1 MLRCIQVC
9 TIFASRKVELCL
21 PYEELPRLSNTYIYI
36 KSPHFIEMKALRN
49 SSYLA
54 LAALMA
60 LGISSCKEKDDPDRP
75 SPDRKIASEGTY
87 PKFTRLRGVE
97 PKTLPAERYLGQCFN
112 LVGHT
117 ANDAGGFTRRSV
129 LDEKRIASNDPWSP
143 FGRAITPTL
152 RVPRHTE
159 LNVLPEERSFKRT
172 YQSSADKPFSD
183 SMVVA
188 VGTGYEKVTCSYG
201 NRRYSVGS
209 LQRYVYRYTTGYKYL
224 YERYEVADPMDYEFY
239 LSKRFVRDL
248 KVLSAA
254 ELVEK
259 YGTHVVT
266 SYSTGASQDLAVAAN
281 SSLFTESEV
290 MAIHGALWVGGGILS
305 PELQKKVSNNY
316 SQLGVTYL
324 QSGSKY
330 EPNLSSLID
339 PGYTVGQ
346 YDQRLFQEQINANAH
361 TTFLE
366 LEEGNPSI
374 PSLISDIPLKV
385 KYFSGILDLV
395 RPSELG
401 STMYVLSNPET
412 YELIPYQSTY
422 LNVMLPR
429 YESQQVFVYIGTG
442 AYQLFEEEGR
452 SMTRW
457 YARMQETGLWT
468 FQSLKSSKYLCRD
481 FVLRTEQED
490 TGNLRFWGLNPI
502 VSTGAKSWVSLA
514 NLLIRK
520 S

>member
-1 MLRCIQVC
+1 
-9 TIFASRKVELCL
+9 
-21 PYEELPRLSNTYIYI
+21 
-36 KSPHFIEMKALRN
+36 MKALRN

-54 LAALMA
+54 LVALMA
-60 LGISSCKEKDDPDRP
+60 LGISSCKEKDDPDHP

-87 PKFTRLRGVE
+87 PKFTHLRAVE
-97 PKTLPAERYLGQCFN
+97 PKTLPAERYLGQCFD

-159 LNVLPEERSFKRT
+159 LSVQPDDRSFKRT

-209 LQRYVYRYTTGYKYL
+209 LQRYVYRYTTGSKYL
-224 YERYEVADPMDYEFY
+224 YERYDVADPMDYEFY

-254 ELVEK
+254 ALVEK

-290 MAIHGALWVGGGILS
+290 MAIHGALWVGGMPLF

-330 EPNLSSLID
+330 EPNRISAID
-339 PGYTVGQ
+339 PDHTVGQ

-385 KYFSGILDLV
+385 KYFSGILDLI
-395 RPSELG
+395 RPQRVA
-401 STMYVLSNPET
+401 STMYVLSDPESYVMT
-412 YELIPYQSTY
+412 PYKTKF
-422 LNVMLPR
+422 LTVMLPR

-468 FQSLKSSKYLCRD
+468 LQSITSRRFLCRD
-481 FVLRTEQED
+481 FVLRTDKED
-490 TGNLRFWGLNPI
+490 TRNLRFWGLNPT
-502 VSTGAKSWVSLA
+502 VATGVKSRYSLA

>member
-1 MLRCIQVC
+1 M
-9 TIFASRKVELCL
+9 
-21 PYEELPRLSNTYIYI
+21 
-36 KSPHFIEMKALRN
+36 
-49 SSYLA
+49 A
-54 LAALMA
+54 LAALMT

-87 PKFTRLRGVE
+87 PKFTHLRAVE
-97 PKTLPAERYLGQCFN
+97 PKTLPAERYLGQCFD

-143 FGRAITPTL
+143 FGRAIPPTL

-159 LNVLPEERSFKRT
+159 LSVQPDDRSFKRT

-290 MAIHGALWVGGGILS
+290 MAIHSALWVGGGILS

-395 RPSELG
+395 RPSKLR

-412 YELIPYQSTY
+412 YETIPYQSTC

-429 YESQQVFVYIGTG
+429 YESTQAYIYIGPDSHRTLDEPD
-442 AYQLFEEEGR
+442 Q
-452 SMTRW
+452 TPIRW
-457 YARMQETGLWT
+457 RATLQASGLWT

-481 FVLRTEQED
+481 FVLRTDKED
-490 TGNLRFWGLNPI
+490 TGSLRFWGLNPT
-502 VSTGAKSWVSLA
+502 VATGVKSRYSLA

>member
-1 MLRCIQVC
+1 M
-9 TIFASRKVELCL
+9 
-21 PYEELPRLSNTYIYI
+21 SNNIYI

-54 LAALMA
+54 LVALMT

-97 PKTLPAERYLGQCFN
+97 PKTLPAERYLGQCFD

-117 ANDAGGFTRRSV
+117 ANDAGGFTRWSV

-159 LNVLPEERSFKRT
+159 LNVQPEDRSFKRT
-172 YQSSADKPFSD
+172 YQASVDKPFSD

-188 VGTGYEKVTCSYG
+188 VGKGYEKETCSYG
-201 NRRYSVGS
+201 NRRYSIGS

-254 ELVEK
+254 ALVEK

-290 MAIHGALWVGGGILS
+290 MAIHGALWVGGMPLF
-305 PELQKKVSNNY
+305 PEL
-316 SQLGVTYL
+316 
-324 QSGSKY
+324 
-330 EPNLSSLID
+330 
-339 PGYTVGQ
+339 
-346 YDQRLFQEQINANAH
+346 
-361 TTFLE
+361 
-366 LEEGNPSI
+366 
-374 PSLISDIPLKV
+374 
-385 KYFSGILDLV
+385 
-395 RPSELG
+395 
-401 STMYVLSNPET
+401 
-412 YELIPYQSTY
+412 
-422 LNVMLPR
+422 
-429 YESQQVFVYIGTG
+429 
-442 AYQLFEEEGR
+442 
-452 SMTRW
+452 
-457 YARMQETGLWT
+457 
-468 FQSLKSSKYLCRD
+468 
-481 FVLRTEQED
+481 
-490 TGNLRFWGLNPI
+490 
-502 VSTGAKSWVSLA
+502 
-514 NLLIRK
+514 
-520 S
+520 

>member
-1 MLRCIQVC
+1 
-9 TIFASRKVELCL
+9 
-21 PYEELPRLSNTYIYI
+21 
-36 KSPHFIEMKALRN
+36 MKALRN

-54 LAALMA
+54 LVALMA

-97 PKTLPAERYLGQCFN
+97 PKTLPAERYLGQCFD

-159 LNVLPEERSFKRT
+159 LSVQPDDRSFKRT
-172 YQSSADKPFSD
+172 YQSSVDKPFSD

-188 VGTGYEKVTCSYG
+188 VGPGYEKVTCSYG
-201 NRRYSVGS
+201 NRRYSIGS

-254 ELVEK
+254 ALVEK

-290 MAIHGALWVGGGILS
+290 MAIHGALWVGGMPLF

-330 EPNLSSLID
+330 EPNRISAID
-339 PGYTVGQ
+339 PDHTAGQ
-346 YDQRLFQEQINANAH
+346 YDQRLFQEQINANAQ

-385 KYFSGILDLV
+385 KYFSGILDLI
-395 RPSELG
+395 RPQRVA
-401 STMYVLSNPET
+401 STMYVLSDPESYVMT
-412 YELIPYQSTY
+412 PYKTKF
-422 LNVMLPR
+422 LTVMLPR

-481 FVLRTEQED
+481 FVLRTDKED
-490 TGNLRFWGLNPI
+490 TGNLRFWGLNPT
-502 VSTGAKSWVSLA
+502 VATGVKSRYSLA

>member
-1 MLRCIQVC
+1 
-9 TIFASRKVELCL
+9 
-21 PYEELPRLSNTYIYI
+21 
-36 KSPHFIEMKALRN
+36 MKALRN

-54 LAALMA
+54 LVALMA
-60 LGISSCKEKDDPDRP
+60 LGISSCKEKDDPDHP

-87 PKFTRLRGVE
+87 PTFMRLHGVE
-97 PKTLPAERYLGQCFN
+97 PKTLPAERYLGQCFD

-159 LNVLPEERSFKRT
+159 LSVQPDDRSFKRT

-209 LQRYVYRYTTGYKYL
+209 LQRYVYRYTTGSKYL
-224 YERYEVADPMDYEFY
+224 YERYDVADPMDYEFY

-254 ELVEK
+254 ALVEK

-290 MAIHGALWVGGGILS
+290 MAIHGALWVGGMPLF

-330 EPNLSSLID
+330 EPNRISAID
-339 PGYTVGQ
+339 PDHTVGQ

-385 KYFSGILDLV
+385 KYFSGILDLI
-395 RPSELG
+395 RPQRVA
-401 STMYVLSNPET
+401 STMYVLSDPESYVMT
-412 YELIPYQSTY
+412 PYKTKF
-422 LNVMLPR
+422 LTVMLPR

-468 FQSLKSSKYLCRD
+468 LQSITSRRFLCRD
-481 FVLRTEQED
+481 FVLRTDKED
-490 TGNLRFWGLNPI
+490 TRNLRFWGLNPT
-502 VSTGAKSWVSLA
+502 VATGVKSRYSLA

>member
-1 MLRCIQVC
+1 
-9 TIFASRKVELCL
+9 
-21 PYEELPRLSNTYIYI
+21 
-36 KSPHFIEMKALRN
+36 MKALRN

-54 LAALMA
+54 LVALMA

-97 PKTLPAERYLGQCFN
+97 PKTLPAERYLGQCFD

-159 LNVLPEERSFKRT
+159 LSVQPDDRSFKRT
-172 YQSSADKPFSD
+172 YQSSVDKPFSD

-188 VGTGYEKVTCSYG
+188 VGPGYEKVTCSYG
-201 NRRYSVGS
+201 NRRYSIGS

-290 MAIHGALWVGGGILS
+290 MAIYGALWVGGMPLF

-330 EPNLSSLID
+330 EPNRISAID
-339 PGYTVGQ
+339 PDHTAGQ

-395 RPSELG
+395 RPSKLR

-412 YELIPYQSTY
+412 YETIPYQSTC

-429 YESQQVFVYIGTG
+429 YESQQAYIYIGPDSHRTLDEPD
-442 AYQLFEEEGR
+442 Q
-452 SMTRW
+452 TPIRW
-457 YARMQETGLWT
+457 RATLQASGLWT

-481 FVLRTEQED
+481 FVLRTDKED
-490 TGNLRFWGLNPI
+490 TGNLRFWGLNPT
-502 VSTGAKSWVSLA
+502 VATGVKSRYSLA

>member
-1 MLRCIQVC
+1 
-9 TIFASRKVELCL
+9 
-21 PYEELPRLSNTYIYI
+21 
-36 KSPHFIEMKALRN
+36 MKALRN

-54 LAALMA
+54 LVALMA

-87 PKFTRLRGVE
+87 PKFTHLRAVE
-97 PKTLPAERYLGQCFN
+97 PKTLPAERYLGQCFD

-201 NRRYSVGS
+201 NRRYSIGS

-290 MAIHGALWVGGGILS
+290 MSIHAALWVGGGILS
-305 PELQKKVSNNY
+305 PELQKKVRNNN

-395 RPSELG
+395 RPSELR

-412 YELIPYQSTY
+412 YETIPYQSTC

-429 YESQQVFVYIGTG
+429 YESTQAYIYIGPDSHRTLDEPD
-442 AYQLFEEEGR
+442 Q
-452 SMTRW
+452 TPIRW
-457 YARMQETGLWT
+457 RATLQASGLWT

-481 FVLRTEQED
+481 FALRTDKED
-490 TGNLRFWGLNPI
+490 TGNLRFWGLNPT
-502 VSTGAKSWVSLA
+502 VATGVKSRYSLA

>member
-1 MLRCIQVC
+1 
-9 TIFASRKVELCL
+9 
-21 PYEELPRLSNTYIYI
+21 
-36 KSPHFIEMKALRN
+36 
-49 SSYLA
+49 
-54 LAALMA
+54 MA

-75 SPDRKIASEGTY
+75 SPGQKITSERTY
-87 PKFTRLRGVE
+87 PIFTYIRGVGSE
-97 PKTLPAERYLGQCFN
+97 TMPAERYLGRCFN
-112 LVGHT
+112 LVEHT
-117 ANDAGGFTRRSV
+117 ANEVEGLTRWSV

-143 FGRAITPTL
+143 FGRAIAPTL

-159 LNVLPEERSFKRT
+159 LSVQPEDRSFKRT
-172 YQSSADKPFSD
+172 YQSSEAEPFSD
-183 SMVVA
+183 SILVA

-239 LSKRFVRDL
+239 LHKRFVRDL

-290 MAIHGALWVGGGILS
+290 MSIHGALWVGGMPLS
-305 PELQKKVSNNY
+305 PELQKKVRNNF
-316 SQLGVTYL
+316 SQLGATYL

-330 EPNLSSLID
+330 EPNLISAID
-339 PGYTVGQ
+339 PDHTVGQ
-346 YDQRLFQEQINANAH
+346 YDQRLFQEQISDNSRAA
-361 TTFLE
+361 FLE

-385 KYFSGILDLV
+385 KYFSGILDLI
-395 RPSELG
+395 RPQRVA
-401 STMYVLSNPET
+401 STMYVLSDPES
-412 YELIPYQSTY
+412 YVMIPYKTKF
-422 LNVMLPR
+422 LTVMLPR

-468 FQSLKSSKYLCRD
+468 LQSLKSSKYLCRD
-481 FVLRTEQED
+481 FVLRTDKED
-490 TGNLRFWGLNPI
+490 TGNLRFWGLNP
-502 VSTGAKSWVSLA
+502 VVATGAKSRYSLA
-514 NLLIRK
+514 NLFIRK

>member
-1 MLRCIQVC
+1 
-9 TIFASRKVELCL
+9 
-21 PYEELPRLSNTYIYI
+21 
-36 KSPHFIEMKALRN
+36 MKALRN

-54 LAALMA
+54 LVALMA

-87 PKFTRLRGVE
+87 PKFTHLRAVE
-97 PKTLPAERYLGQCFN
+97 PKTLPAERYLGQCFD

-159 LNVLPEERSFKRT
+159 LSVQPEDRSFKRT

-188 VGTGYEKVTCSYG
+188 VGPGYEKVTCSYG

-395 RPSELG
+395 RPSKLR

-412 YELIPYQSTY
+412 YETIPYQSTC

-429 YESQQVFVYIGTG
+429 YESQQAYIYIGPDSHRTLDEPD
-442 AYQLFEEEGR
+442 Q
-452 SMTRW
+452 TPIRW
-457 YARMQETGLWT
+457 RATLQASGLWT

-481 FVLRTEQED
+481 FVLRTDKED
-490 TGNLRFWGLNPI
+490 TGNLRFWGLNPT
-502 VSTGAKSWVSLA
+502 VATGVKSRYSLA

>member
-1 MLRCIQVC
+1 M
-9 TIFASRKVELCL
+9 
-21 PYEELPRLSNTYIYI
+21 
-36 KSPHFIEMKALRN
+36 ALV
-49 SSYLA
+49 
-54 LAALMA
+54 ALMA

-87 PKFTRLRGVE
+87 PTFMRLHGVE
-97 PKTLPAERYLGQCFN
+97 PKTLPAERYLGQCFD

-143 FGRAITPTL
+143 FGRAITPEL

-159 LNVLPEERSFKRT
+159 LSVQPDDRSFKRIE
-172 YQSSADKPFSD
+172 DKPFSD
-183 SMVVA
+183 SVLVA

-209 LQRYVYRYTTGYKYL
+209 LQRYVYRYITGYKYL

-290 MAIHGALWVGGGILS
+290 MSIHGALWVGGGILS
-305 PELQKKVSNNY
+305 PALQKKVSNNY

-330 EPNLSSLID
+330 EPNLSSPID
-339 PGYTVGQ
+339 PVHTVGQ

-385 KYFSGILDLV
+385 KYFSGILDLI
-395 RPSELG
+395 RPQRVA
-401 STMYVLSNPET
+401 STMYVLSDPESYVMT
-412 YELIPYQSTY
+412 PYKTKF
-422 LNVMLPR
+422 LTVMLPR

-490 TGNLRFWGLNPI
+490 TGNLRFWGLNPT
-502 VSTGAKSWVSLA
+502 VATGVKSRYSLA

>member
-1 MLRCIQVC
+1 M
-9 TIFASRKVELCL
+9 
-21 PYEELPRLSNTYIYI
+21 RL
-36 KSPHFIEMKALRN
+36 H
-49 SSYLA
+49 
-54 LAALMA
+54 
-60 LGISSCKEKDDPDRP
+60 
-75 SPDRKIASEGTY
+75 
-87 PKFTRLRGVE
+87 GVE
-97 PKTLPAERYLGQCFN
+97 PKTLPAERYLGKCFN
-112 LVGHT
+112 LVEHT
-117 ANDAGGFTRRSV
+117 ANDAGGFTRWSV

-143 FGRAITPTL
+143 FGRAVTPTL

-159 LNVLPEERSFKRT
+159 LSVQPEDRSFKRT
-172 YQSSADKPFSD
+172 YQASKAEPFSD

-188 VGTGYEKVTCSYG
+188 VGPGYEKVTCSYG
-201 NRRYSVGS
+201 NRRYSIGS

-290 MAIHGALWVGGGILS
+290 MAIHGALWVGGMPLF

-330 EPNLSSLID
+330 EPNLISAID
-339 PGYTVGQ
+339 PDHTVGQ

-395 RPSELG
+395 RPSKQR

-412 YELIPYQSTY
+412 YETIPYQSTC

-429 YESQQVFVYIGTG
+429 YESTQAYIYIGPDSHRTLDEPD
-442 AYQLFEEEGR
+442 Q
-452 SMTRW
+452 TPIRW
-457 YARMQETGLWT
+457 RATLQASGLWT

-481 FVLRTEQED
+481 FVLRTDKED
-490 TGNLRFWGLNPI
+490 TGNLRFWGLNPT
-502 VSTGAKSWVSLA
+502 VATGVKSRYSLA

>member
-1 MLRCIQVC
+1 
-9 TIFASRKVELCL
+9 
-21 PYEELPRLSNTYIYI
+21 
-36 KSPHFIEMKALRN
+36 MKALRN

-54 LAALMA
+54 LAALMT

-87 PKFTRLRGVE
+87 PKFTHLRAVE
-97 PKTLPAERYLGQCFN
+97 PKTLPAERYLGQCFD

-159 LNVLPEERSFKRT
+159 LSVQPEDRSFKRT
-172 YQSSADKPFSD
+172 YQSSVDKPFSD

-188 VGTGYEKVTCSYG
+188 VGPGYEKVTCSYG

-395 RPSELG
+395 RPSKLR

-412 YELIPYQSTY
+412 YETIPYQSTC

-429 YESQQVFVYIGTG
+429 YESTQAYIYIGPDSHRTLDEPD
-442 AYQLFEEEGR
+442 Q
-452 SMTRW
+452 TPIRW
-457 YARMQETGLWT
+457 RATLQASGLWT

-481 FVLRTEQED
+481 FVLRTDKED
-490 TGNLRFWGLNPI
+490 MGNLRFWGLNPT
-502 VSTGAKSWVSLA
+502 VATGVKSRYSLA

>member
-1 MLRCIQVC
+1 
-9 TIFASRKVELCL
+9 
-21 PYEELPRLSNTYIYI
+21 
-36 KSPHFIEMKALRN
+36 MKALRN

-54 LAALMA
+54 LVALMA

-87 PKFTRLRGVE
+87 PTFMRLHGVE
-97 PKTLPAERYLGQCFN
+97 PKTLPAERYLGKCFD

-117 ANDAGGFTRRSV
+117 ANDAGGFTRWSV

-159 LNVLPEERSFKRT
+159 LSVQPEDRSFKRT
-172 YQSSADKPFSD
+172 YQSSVDKPFSD

-224 YERYEVADPMDYEFY
+224 YERYDVADPMDYEFY
-239 LSKRFVRDL
+239 LHKRFVRDL

-290 MAIHGALWVGGGILS
+290 MAIHGALWVGGMPLF

-330 EPNLSSLID
+330 EPNLSSVID
-339 PGYTVGQ
+339 LDHTVGR

-385 KYFSGILDLV
+385 KYFSGILDLI
-395 RPSELG
+395 RPPRVA
-401 STMYVLSNPET
+401 STMYVLSDPESYVMT
-412 YELIPYQSTY
+412 PYKTKF
-422 LNVMLPR
+422 LTVMLPR

-468 FQSLKSSKYLCRD
+468 LQSIISRRFLCRD
-481 FVLRTEQED
+481 FVLRTAEED
-490 TGNLRFWGLNPI
+490 SQNLRFWGLNPAI
-502 VSTGAKSWVSLA
+502 PTVNGNRYSLA
-514 NLLIRK
+514 NLFIQH
-520 S
+520 

>member
-1 MLRCIQVC
+1 M
-9 TIFASRKVELCL
+9 
-21 PYEELPRLSNTYIYI
+21 
-36 KSPHFIEMKALRN
+36 
-49 SSYLA
+49 
-54 LAALMA
+54 
-60 LGISSCKEKDDPDRP
+60 
-75 SPDRKIASEGTY
+75 
-87 PKFTRLRGVE
+87 
-97 PKTLPAERYLGQCFN
+97 
-112 LVGHT
+112 
-117 ANDAGGFTRRSV
+117 
-129 LDEKRIASNDPWSP
+129 DEKRIASNDPWSP

-159 LNVLPEERSFKRT
+159 LSVQPEDRSFKRT
-172 YQSSADKPFSD
+172 YQSSVDKPFSD

-209 LQRYVYRYTTGYKYL
+209 MQRYVYRYTTGYKYL

-290 MAIHGALWVGGGILS
+290 MAIHGALWVGGMPLF
-305 PELQKKVSNNY
+305 PELQKKVRNNN

-330 EPNLSSLID
+330 EPNFSSPID
-339 PGYTVGQ
+339 PGHTVGLF
-346 YDQRLFQEQINANAH
+346 DQRLFQEQINANAH

-412 YELIPYQSTY
+412 YELIPY
-422 LNVMLPR
+422 
-429 YESQQVFVYIGTG
+429 IGAG
-442 AYQLFEEEGR
+442 SYKIFEEEGR

-481 FVLRTEQED
+481 FVLRTDKED

>member
-1 MLRCIQVC
+1 
-9 TIFASRKVELCL
+9 
-21 PYEELPRLSNTYIYI
+21 
-36 KSPHFIEMKALRN
+36 MKALRN

-54 LAALMA
+54 LVALMA

-87 PKFTRLRGVE
+87 PTFMRLHGVE
-97 PKTLPAERYLGQCFN
+97 PKTLPAERYLGKCFD

-117 ANDAGGFTRRSV
+117 ANDAGGFTRWSV

-159 LNVLPEERSFKRT
+159 LSVQPEDRSFKRT
-172 YQSSADKPFSD
+172 YQSSVDKPFSD

-224 YERYEVADPMDYEFY
+224 YERYDVADPMDYEFY
-239 LSKRFVRDL
+239 LHKRFVRDL

-290 MAIHGALWVGGGILS
+290 MAIHGALWVGGMPLF

-330 EPNLSSLID
+330 EPNLSSVID
-339 PGYTVGQ
+339 LDHTVGR

-385 KYFSGILDLV
+385 KYFSGILDLI
-395 RPSELG
+395 RPQRVA
-401 STMYVLSNPET
+401 STMYVLSDPESYVMT
-412 YELIPYQSTY
+412 PYKTKF
-422 LNVMLPR
+422 LTVMLPR

-468 FQSLKSSKYLCRD
+468 LQSIISRRFLCRD
-481 FVLRTEQED
+481 FVLRTAEED
-490 TGNLRFWGLNPI
+490 SQNLRFWGLNPAI
-502 VSTGAKSWVSLA
+502 PTVNGNRYSLA
-514 NLLIRK
+514 NLFIQH
-520 S
+520 

>member
-1 MLRCIQVC
+1 
-9 TIFASRKVELCL
+9 
-21 PYEELPRLSNTYIYI
+21 
-36 KSPHFIEMKALRN
+36 MKALRN

-87 PKFTRLRGVE
+87 PKFTHLRAVE
-97 PKTLPAERYLGQCFN
+97 PKTLPAERYLGQCFD

-188 VGTGYEKVTCSYG
+188 VGPGYEKVTCSYG

-290 MAIHGALWVGGGILS
+290 MAIQGVLWVGGGILS

-385 KYFSGILDLV
+385 KYFSGILDLI
-395 RPSELG
+395 RPQRVA
-401 STMYVLSNPET
+401 STMYVLSDPESYVMT
-412 YELIPYQSTY
+412 PYKTKF
-422 LNVMLPR
+422 LTVMLPR

>member
-1 MLRCIQVC
+1 
-9 TIFASRKVELCL
+9 
-21 PYEELPRLSNTYIYI
+21 
-36 KSPHFIEMKALRN
+36 MKALRN

-97 PKTLPAERYLGQCFN
+97 PKTLPAERYLGQCFD

-117 ANDAGGFTRRSV
+117 ANDAGGFTRWSV

-159 LNVLPEERSFKRT
+159 LSVQPEDRSFKRT

-188 VGTGYEKVTCSYG
+188 VGPGYEKVTCSYG

-339 PGYTVGQ
+339 PGYTVGR

-395 RPSELG
+395 RPSKLR

-412 YELIPYQSTY
+412 YETIPYQSTC

-429 YESQQVFVYIGTG
+429 YESQQAYIYIGPDSHRTLDEPD
-442 AYQLFEEEGR
+442 Q
-452 SMTRW
+452 TPIRW
-457 YARMQETGLWT
+457 RATLQASGLWT

-481 FVLRTEQED
+481 FVLRTDKED
-490 TGNLRFWGLNPI
+490 TGNLRFWGLNPT
-502 VSTGAKSWVSLA
+502 VATGVKSRYSLA

>member
-1 MLRCIQVC
+1 
-9 TIFASRKVELCL
+9 
-21 PYEELPRLSNTYIYI
+21 
-36 KSPHFIEMKALRN
+36 
-49 SSYLA
+49 
-54 LAALMA
+54 MA
-60 LGISSCKEKDDPDRP
+60 LSISSCKEKDDPDHP

-87 PKFTRLRGVE
+87 PKFTYLRAVE
-97 PKTLPAERYLGQCFN
+97 PKTLPAERYLGQCFD

-188 VGTGYEKVTCSYG
+188 VGPGYEKVTCSYG

-366 LEEGNPSI
+366 LEEGNPLI

-395 RPSELG
+395 RPSKQR

-412 YELIPYQSTY
+412 YETIPYQSTC

-429 YESQQVFVYIGTG
+429 YESTQAYIYIGPDSHRTLDEPD
-442 AYQLFEEEGR
+442 Q
-452 SMTRW
+452 TPIRW
-457 YARMQETGLWT
+457 RATLQASGLWT

-481 FVLRTEQED
+481 FVLRTDKED
-490 TGNLRFWGLNPI
+490 TGNLRFWGLNPT
-502 VSTGAKSWVSLA
+502 VATGVKSRYSLA

>member
-1 MLRCIQVC
+1 
-9 TIFASRKVELCL
+9 
-21 PYEELPRLSNTYIYI
+21 
-36 KSPHFIEMKALRN
+36 MKALRN

-54 LAALMA
+54 LVALMA

-87 PKFTRLRGVE
+87 PTFTRLRGVE

-201 NRRYSVGS
+201 NRRYSIGS

-290 MAIHGALWVGGGILS
+290 IAIHGALWVGGGILS

-339 PGYTVGQ
+339 PGYTVGR

-385 KYFSGILDLV
+385 KYFSGILDLI
-395 RPSELG
+395 RPQRVA
-401 STMYVLSNPET
+401 STMYVLSDPESYVMT
-412 YELIPYQSTY
+412 PYKTKF
-422 LNVMLPR
+422 LTVMLPR

-468 FQSLKSSKYLCRD
+468 LQSLKSSKYLCRD
-481 FVLRTEQED
+481 FVLRTDKED
-490 TGNLRFWGLNPI
+490 TGNLRFWGLNPT
-502 VSTGAKSWVSLA
+502 VATGVKSRYSLA
-514 NLLIRK
+514 NLFIRK

>member
-1 MLRCIQVC
+1 
-9 TIFASRKVELCL
+9 
-21 PYEELPRLSNTYIYI
+21 
-36 KSPHFIEMKALRN
+36 MKALRN

-97 PKTLPAERYLGQCFN
+97 PKTLPAERYLGQCFD

-117 ANDAGGFTRRSV
+117 ANDAGGFTRWSV

-159 LNVLPEERSFKRT
+159 LSVQPEDRSFKRT

-188 VGTGYEKVTCSYG
+188 VGPGYEKVTCSYG

-395 RPSELG
+395 RPSKLR

-412 YELIPYQSTY
+412 YETIPYQSTC

-429 YESQQVFVYIGTG
+429 YESQQAYIYIGPDSHRTLDEPD
-442 AYQLFEEEGR
+442 Q
-452 SMTRW
+452 TPIRW
-457 YARMQETGLWT
+457 RATLQASGLWT

-481 FVLRTEQED
+481 FVLRTDKED
-490 TGNLRFWGLNPI
+490 TGNLRFWGLNPT
-502 VSTGAKSWVSLA
+502 VATGVKSRYSLA

>member
-1 MLRCIQVC
+1 
-9 TIFASRKVELCL
+9 
-21 PYEELPRLSNTYIYI
+21 
-36 KSPHFIEMKALRN
+36 MKALRN

-54 LAALMA
+54 LVALMA

-87 PKFTRLRGVE
+87 PKFTHLRAVE
-97 PKTLPAERYLGQCFN
+97 PKTLPAERYLGQCFD

-159 LNVLPEERSFKRT
+159 LSVQPEDRSFKRT

-188 VGTGYEKVTCSYG
+188 VGPGYEKVTCSYG
-201 NRRYSVGS
+201 NRRYSIGS

-395 RPSELG
+395 RPSKLR

-412 YELIPYQSTY
+412 YETIPYQSTC

-429 YESQQVFVYIGTG
+429 YESQQAYIYIGPDSHRTLDEPD
-442 AYQLFEEEGR
+442 Q
-452 SMTRW
+452 TPIRW
-457 YARMQETGLWT
+457 RATLQASGLWT

-481 FVLRTEQED
+481 FVLRTDKED
-490 TGNLRFWGLNPI
+490 TGNLRFWGLNPT
-502 VSTGAKSWVSLA
+502 VATGVKSRYSLT

>member
-1 MLRCIQVC
+1 
-9 TIFASRKVELCL
+9 
-21 PYEELPRLSNTYIYI
+21 
-36 KSPHFIEMKALRN
+36 MKALRN

-54 LAALMA
+54 LVALMA

-87 PKFTRLRGVE
+87 PTFMRLHGVE

-112 LVGHT
+112 LVEHT
-117 ANDAGGFTRRSV
+117 ANDAGGFTRWSV

-159 LNVLPEERSFKRT
+159 LSVQPEDRSFKRT

-188 VGTGYEKVTCSYG
+188 VGKGYEKETCSYG
-201 NRRYSVGS
+201 NRRYSIGS

-254 ELVEK
+254 ALVEK

-290 MAIHGALWVGGGILS
+290 MAIHGALWVGEMPLF

-330 EPNLSSLID
+330 EPNLSSVID
-339 PGYTVGQ
+339 LDHTVGR

-385 KYFSGILDLV
+385 KYFSGILDLI
-395 RPSELG
+395 RPQRVA
-401 STMYVLSNPET
+401 STMYVLSDPESYVMT
-412 YELIPYQSTY
+412 PYKTKF
-422 LNVMLPR
+422 LTVMLPR

-468 FQSLKSSKYLCRD
+468 LQSITSRRFLCRD
-481 FVLRTEQED
+481 FVLRTAEED
-490 TGNLRFWGLNPI
+490 SQNLRFWGLNPAI
-502 VSTGAKSWVSLA
+502 PTVNGNRYSLA
-514 NLLIRK
+514 NLFIQH
-520 S
+520 

>member
-1 MLRCIQVC
+1 
-9 TIFASRKVELCL
+9 
-21 PYEELPRLSNTYIYI
+21 
-36 KSPHFIEMKALRN
+36 
-49 SSYLA
+49 
-54 LAALMA
+54 
-60 LGISSCKEKDDPDRP
+60 
-75 SPDRKIASEGTY
+75 
-87 PKFTRLRGVE
+87 
-97 PKTLPAERYLGQCFN
+97 
-112 LVGHT
+112 
-117 ANDAGGFTRRSV
+117 
-129 LDEKRIASNDPWSP
+129 
-143 FGRAITPTL
+143 
-152 RVPRHTE
+152 
-159 LNVLPEERSFKRT
+159 
-172 YQSSADKPFSD
+172 
-183 SMVVA
+183 MVVA

-224 YERYEVADPMDYEFY
+224 YERYDVADPMDYEFY
-239 LSKRFVRDL
+239 LHKRFVRDL

-290 MAIHGALWVGGGILS
+290 MAIHGALWVGGMPLF

-330 EPNLSSLID
+330 EPNRISAID
-339 PGYTVGQ
+339 PDHTVGR

-385 KYFSGILDLV
+385 KYFSGILDLI
-395 RPSELG
+395 RPQRVA
-401 STMYVLSNPET
+401 STMYVLSDPESYVMT
-412 YELIPYQSTY
+412 PYKTKF
-422 LNVMLPR
+422 LTVMLPR
-429 YESQQVFVYIGTG
+429 YESQQVFVYIGAG
-442 AYQLFEEEGR
+442 PYKIFEEEGR

-481 FVLRTEQED
+481 FVLRTDKED
-490 TGNLRFWGLNPI
+490 TRNLRFWGLNPT
-502 VSTGAKSWVSLA
+502 VATGVKSRYSLA

>member
-1 MLRCIQVC
+1 
-9 TIFASRKVELCL
+9 
-21 PYEELPRLSNTYIYI
+21 
-36 KSPHFIEMKALRN
+36 
-49 SSYLA
+49 
-54 LAALMA
+54 
-60 LGISSCKEKDDPDRP
+60 
-75 SPDRKIASEGTY
+75 
-87 PKFTRLRGVE
+87 
-97 PKTLPAERYLGQCFN
+97 
-112 LVGHT
+112 
-117 ANDAGGFTRRSV
+117 
-129 LDEKRIASNDPWSP
+129 
-143 FGRAITPTL
+143 
-152 RVPRHTE
+152 
-159 LNVLPEERSFKRT
+159 
-172 YQSSADKPFSD
+172 
-183 SMVVA
+183 
-188 VGTGYEKVTCSYG
+188 
-201 NRRYSVGS
+201 
-209 LQRYVYRYTTGYKYL
+209 
-224 YERYEVADPMDYEFY
+224 MDYEFY

-395 RPSELG
+395 RPSKLG

>member
-1 MLRCIQVC
+1 
-9 TIFASRKVELCL
+9 
-21 PYEELPRLSNTYIYI
+21 
-36 KSPHFIEMKALRN
+36 MKALRN

-54 LAALMA
+54 LVALMA

-87 PKFTRLRGVE
+87 PKFTHLRAVE
-97 PKTLPAERYLGQCFN
+97 PKTLPAERYLGQCFD

-159 LNVLPEERSFKRT
+159 LSVQPEDRSFKRT

-290 MAIHGALWVGGGILS
+290 MAIQGVLWVGGGILS

-330 EPNLSSLID
+330 EPNRISAID
-339 PGYTVGQ
+339 PDHTVGQ

-385 KYFSGILDLV
+385 KYFSGILDLI
-395 RPSELG
+395 RPQRVA
-401 STMYVLSNPET
+401 STMYVLSDPESYVMT
-412 YELIPYQSTY
+412 PYKTKF
-422 LNVMLPR
+422 LTVMLPR

-481 FVLRTEQED
+481 FVLRTDKED
-490 TGNLRFWGLNPI
+490 TGNLRFWGLNPT
-502 VSTGAKSWVSLA
+502 VATGVKSRYSLA

>member
-1 MLRCIQVC
+1 
-9 TIFASRKVELCL
+9 
-21 PYEELPRLSNTYIYI
+21 
-36 KSPHFIEMKALRN
+36 MKALRN

-54 LAALMA
+54 LVALMT

-75 SPDRKIASEGTY
+75 SPDRKITSEGTY

-97 PKTLPAERYLGQCFN
+97 PKTLPAERYLGQCFD

-117 ANDAGGFTRRSV
+117 ANDAGGFTRWSV

-159 LNVLPEERSFKRT
+159 LSVQPEDRSFKRT
-172 YQSSADKPFSD
+172 YQSSVDKPFSD

-290 MAIHGALWVGGGILS
+290 MAIHGALWVGGMPLF

-330 EPNLSSLID
+330 EPNLISAID
-339 PGYTVGQ
+339 PDHTVGQ

-366 LEEGNPSI
+366 LEEGNPLI

-395 RPSELG
+395 RPSKQR

-412 YELIPYQSTY
+412 YETIPYQSTC

-429 YESQQVFVYIGTG
+429 YESTQAYIYIGPDSHRTLDEPD
-442 AYQLFEEEGR
+442 Q
-452 SMTRW
+452 TPIRW
-457 YARMQETGLWT
+457 RATLQASGLWT

-481 FVLRTEQED
+481 FVLRTDKED
-490 TGNLRFWGLNPI
+490 TGNLRFWGLNPT
-502 VSTGAKSWVSLA
+502 VATGVKSRYSLA

>member
-1 MLRCIQVC
+1 MR
-9 TIFASRKVELCL
+9 SCL
-21 PYEELPRLSNTYIYI
+21 ACPIRIYI

-54 LAALMA
+54 LVALMA
-60 LGISSCKEKDDPDRP
+60 LSISSCKEKDDPDHP

-87 PKFTRLRGVE
+87 PKFTYLRAVE
-97 PKTLPAERYLGQCFN
+97 PKTLPAERYLGQCFD

-188 VGTGYEKVTCSYG
+188 VGPGYEKVTCSYG

-290 MAIHGALWVGGGILS
+290 MAIHGALWVGGMPLS
-305 PELQKKVSNNY
+305 PELQKKVSNNF

-330 EPNLSSLID
+330 EPNLSSVID
-339 PGYTVGQ
+339 PDHTVGQ

-395 RPSELG
+395 RPSKLR

-412 YELIPYQSTY
+412 YETIPYQSTS

-429 YESQQVFVYIGTG
+429 YESTQAYIYIGPDSHRTLDEPD
-442 AYQLFEEEGR
+442 Q
-452 SMTRW
+452 TPIRW
-457 YARMQETGLWT
+457 RATLQQSGLWT

-481 FVLRTEQED
+481 FVQRTEQED

>member
-1 MLRCIQVC
+1 
-9 TIFASRKVELCL
+9 
-21 PYEELPRLSNTYIYI
+21 
-36 KSPHFIEMKALRN
+36 MKALRN

-54 LAALMA
+54 LVALMA

-87 PKFTRLRGVE
+87 PKFTHLRAVE
-97 PKTLPAERYLGQCFN
+97 PKTLPAERYLGQCFD

-152 RVPRHTE
+152 RVPRYTE
-159 LNVLPEERSFKRT
+159 LSVQPEDRSFKRT

-385 KYFSGILDLV
+385 KYVSGILDLV
-395 RPSELG
+395 RPSKLR

-412 YELIPYQSTY
+412 YETIPYQSTC

-429 YESQQVFVYIGTG
+429 YESQQAYIYIGPDSHRTLDEPD
-442 AYQLFEEEGR
+442 Q
-452 SMTRW
+452 TPIRW
-457 YARMQETGLWT
+457 RATLQASGLWT

-481 FVLRTEQED
+481 FVLRTDKED
-490 TGNLRFWGLNPI
+490 TGNLRFWGLNPT
-502 VSTGAKSWVSLA
+502 VATGVKSRYSLA

>member
-1 MLRCIQVC
+1 
-9 TIFASRKVELCL
+9 
-21 PYEELPRLSNTYIYI
+21 
-36 KSPHFIEMKALRN
+36 MKALRN
-49 SSYLA
+49 SSCLA
-54 LAALMA
+54 LVALMA

-87 PKFTRLRGVE
+87 PTFMRLHGVE

-112 LVGHT
+112 LVEHT
-117 ANDAGGFTRRSV
+117 ANDAGGFTRWSV

-143 FGRAITPTL
+143 FGRAVTPTL

-159 LNVLPEERSFKRT
+159 LSVQPEDRSFKRT
-172 YQSSADKPFSD
+172 YQSSVDKPFSD

-290 MAIHGALWVGGGILS
+290 MAIHGALWVGGMPLF
-305 PELQKKVSNNY
+305 PELQKKVSNNF

-330 EPNLSSLID
+330 EPNLSSVID
-339 PGYTVGQ
+339 PDHTVGR

-385 KYFSGILDLV
+385 KYFSGILDLI
-395 RPSELG
+395 RPQRVA
-401 STMYVLSNPET
+401 STMYVLSDPESYVMT
-412 YELIPYQSTY
+412 PYKTKF
-422 LNVMLPR
+422 LTVMLPR

-468 FQSLKSSKYLCRD
+468 LQSITSRRFLCRD
-481 FVLRTEQED
+481 FVLRTAEED
-490 TGNLRFWGLNPI
+490 SQNLRFWGLNPAI
-502 VSTGAKSWVSLA
+502 PTVNGNRYSLA
-514 NLLIRK
+514 NLFIQH
-520 S
+520 

>member
-1 MLRCIQVC
+1 M
-9 TIFASRKVELCL
+9 
-21 PYEELPRLSNTYIYI
+21 SNTYILVP
-36 KSPHFIEMKALRN
+36 PHFIEMKALRN

-54 LAALMA
+54 LVALMT

-75 SPDRKIASEGTY
+75 SPDRKITSEGTY

-97 PKTLPAERYLGQCFN
+97 PKTLPAERYLGQCFD

-117 ANDAGGFTRRSV
+117 ANDAGGFTRWSV

-159 LNVLPEERSFKRT
+159 LNVLPEERPFKRT
-172 YQSSADKPFSD
+172 YQSSVDKPFSD

-201 NRRYSVGS
+201 NRRYSIGS

-290 MAIHGALWVGGGILS
+290 MAIHGALWVGGMPLF

-330 EPNLSSLID
+330 EPNLISAID
-339 PGYTVGQ
+339 PDHTVGQ

-366 LEEGNPSI
+366 LEEGNPLI

-395 RPSELG
+395 RPSKQR

-412 YELIPYQSTY
+412 YETIPYQSTC

-429 YESQQVFVYIGTG
+429 YESTQAYIYIGPDSHRTLDEPD
-442 AYQLFEEEGR
+442 Q
-452 SMTRW
+452 TPIRW
-457 YARMQETGLWT
+457 RATLQASGLWT

-481 FVLRTEQED
+481 FVLRTDKED
-490 TGNLRFWGLNPI
+490 TGNLRFWGLNPT
-502 VSTGAKSWVSLA
+502 VATGVKSRYSLA

>member
-1 MLRCIQVC
+1 
-9 TIFASRKVELCL
+9 
-21 PYEELPRLSNTYIYI
+21 
-36 KSPHFIEMKALRN
+36 
-49 SSYLA
+49 
-54 LAALMA
+54 
-60 LGISSCKEKDDPDRP
+60 
-75 SPDRKIASEGTY
+75 
-87 PKFTRLRGVE
+87 
-97 PKTLPAERYLGQCFN
+97 
-112 LVGHT
+112 
-117 ANDAGGFTRRSV
+117 
-129 LDEKRIASNDPWSP
+129 
-143 FGRAITPTL
+143 
-152 RVPRHTE
+152 
-159 LNVLPEERSFKRT
+159 
-172 YQSSADKPFSD
+172 
-183 SMVVA
+183 MVVA

-201 NRRYSVGS
+201 NRRYSIGS

-290 MAIHGALWVGGGILS
+290 MAIHGALWVGGMPLF
-305 PELQKKVSNNY
+305 PELQKKVRNNN

-330 EPNLSSLID
+330 EPNFSSPID
-339 PGYTVGQ
+339 PGHTVGLF
-346 YDQRLFQEQINANAH
+346 DQRLFQEQINANAH

-395 RPSELG
+395 RPSKLR

-412 YELIPYQSTY
+412 YETIPYQSTC

-429 YESQQVFVYIGTG
+429 YESQQAYIYIGPDSHRTLDEPD
-442 AYQLFEEEGR
+442 Q
-452 SMTRW
+452 TPIRW
-457 YARMQETGLWT
+457 RATLQASGLWT

-481 FVLRTEQED
+481 FVLRTDKED
-490 TGNLRFWGLNPI
+490 TGNLRFWGLNPT
-502 VSTGAKSWVSLA
+502 VATGVKSRYSLA

>member
-1 MLRCIQVC
+1 
-9 TIFASRKVELCL
+9 
-21 PYEELPRLSNTYIYI
+21 
-36 KSPHFIEMKALRN
+36 MKALRN

-54 LAALMA
+54 LVALMA

-87 PKFTRLRGVE
+87 PTFMRLHGVE

-112 LVGHT
+112 LVEHT
-117 ANDAGGFTRRSV
+117 ANDAGGFTRWSV

-159 LNVLPEERSFKRT
+159 LSVQPDDRSFKRT
-172 YQSSADKPFSD
+172 YQSSVDKPFSD

-188 VGTGYEKVTCSYG
+188 VGKGYEKETCSYG
-201 NRRYSVGS
+201 NRRYSIGS

-290 MAIHGALWVGGGILS
+290 MAIHSALWVGGMPLF
-305 PELQKKVSNNY
+305 PELQKKVSNNF

-330 EPNLSSLID
+330 EPNLSLPID
-339 PGYTVGQ
+339 PDHTVGR

-412 YELIPYQSTY
+412 YETIPYQSTY

-429 YESQQVFVYIGTG
+429 YESTQAYIYIGPNSYRTFDDP
-442 AYQLFEEEGR
+442 AQ
-452 SMTRW
+452 SPIRW
-457 YARMQETGLWT
+457 RATLQASGLWT

-481 FVLRTEQED
+481 FVLRTDKED
-490 TGNLRFWGLNPI
+490 TGNLRFWGLNPT
-502 VSTGAKSWVSLA
+502 VATGVKSRYSLA

>member
-1 MLRCIQVC
+1 M
-9 TIFASRKVELCL
+9 
-21 PYEELPRLSNTYIYI
+21 
-36 KSPHFIEMKALRN
+36 
-49 SSYLA
+49 
-54 LAALMA
+54 
-60 LGISSCKEKDDPDRP
+60 
-75 SPDRKIASEGTY
+75 
-87 PKFTRLRGVE
+87 
-97 PKTLPAERYLGQCFN
+97 PAERYLGQCFD

-159 LNVLPEERSFKRT
+159 LSVQPDDRSFKRT

-188 VGTGYEKVTCSYG
+188 VGPGYEKVTCSYG

-330 EPNLSSLID
+330 EPNLSSVID
-339 PGYTVGQ
+339 PGHTVGQ

-374 PSLISDIPLKV
+374 PSLISDIPLNGKV
-385 KYFSGILDLV
+385 LLWDL
-395 RPSELG
+395 RLG
-401 STMYVLSNPET
+401 ATQQTGEYNVC
-412 YELIPYQSTY
+412 LI
-422 LNVMLPR
+422 
-429 YESQQVFVYIGTG
+429 
-442 AYQLFEEEGR
+442 
-452 SMTRW
+452 
-457 YARMQETGLWT
+457 
-468 FQSLKSSKYLCRD
+468 
-481 FVLRTEQED
+481 
-490 TGNLRFWGLNPI
+490 
-502 VSTGAKSWVSLA
+502 
-514 NLLIRK
+514 
-520 S
+520 

>member
-1 MLRCIQVC
+1 M
-9 TIFASRKVELCL
+9 
-21 PYEELPRLSNTYIYI
+21 
-36 KSPHFIEMKALRN
+36 
-49 SSYLA
+49 
-54 LAALMA
+54 
-60 LGISSCKEKDDPDRP
+60 
-75 SPDRKIASEGTY
+75 
-87 PKFTRLRGVE
+87 
-97 PKTLPAERYLGQCFN
+97 PAERYLGRCFN
-112 LVGHT
+112 LVEHT
-117 ANDAGGFTRRSV
+117 ANEVEGLTRWSV

-143 FGRAITPTL
+143 FGRAVTPTL

-159 LNVLPEERSFKRT
+159 LSVQPEDRSFKRT
-172 YQSSADKPFSD
+172 YQSSEAEPFSD
-183 SMVVA
+183 SILVA

-239 LSKRFVRDL
+239 LHKRFVRDL

-290 MAIHGALWVGGGILS
+290 MSIHGALWVGGMPLS
-305 PELQKKVSNNY
+305 PELQKKVRNNF
-316 SQLGVTYL
+316 SQLGATYL

-330 EPNLSSLID
+330 EPNLISAID
-339 PGYTVGQ
+339 PDHTVGQ
-346 YDQRLFQEQINANAH
+346 YDQRLFQEQISDNSRAA
-361 TTFLE
+361 FLE

-385 KYFSGILDLV
+385 KYFSGILDLI
-395 RPSELG
+395 RPQRVA
-401 STMYVLSNPET
+401 STMYVLSDPES
-412 YELIPYQSTY
+412 YVMIPYKTKF
-422 LNVMLPR
+422 LTVMLPS

-468 FQSLKSSKYLCRD
+468 LQSLKSSKYLCRD
-481 FVLRTEQED
+481 FVLRTDKED
-490 TGNLRFWGLNPI
+490 TGNLRFWGLNP
-502 VSTGAKSWVSLA
+502 VVATGAKSRYSLA
-514 NLLIRK
+514 NLFIRK

>member
-1 MLRCIQVC
+1 
-9 TIFASRKVELCL
+9 
-21 PYEELPRLSNTYIYI
+21 
-36 KSPHFIEMKALRN
+36 
-49 SSYLA
+49 
-54 LAALMA
+54 
-60 LGISSCKEKDDPDRP
+60 
-75 SPDRKIASEGTY
+75 
-87 PKFTRLRGVE
+87 
-97 PKTLPAERYLGQCFN
+97 
-112 LVGHT
+112 
-117 ANDAGGFTRRSV
+117 
-129 LDEKRIASNDPWSP
+129 
-143 FGRAITPTL
+143 
-152 RVPRHTE
+152 
-159 LNVLPEERSFKRT
+159 
-172 YQSSADKPFSD
+172 
-183 SMVVA
+183 
-188 VGTGYEKVTCSYG
+188 
-201 NRRYSVGS
+201 
-209 LQRYVYRYTTGYKYL
+209 
-224 YERYEVADPMDYEFY
+224 MDYEFY

-290 MAIHGALWVGGGILS
+290 MAIHGALWVGGMPLF

-330 EPNLSSLID
+330 EPNLSSVID
-339 PGYTVGQ
+339 LDHTVGR

-412 YELIPYQSTY
+412 YELIPYQSTC

-429 YESQQVFVYIGTG
+429 YESQQAFVYIGAG
-442 AYQLFEEEGR
+442 PYKIFEEEGR

-457 YARMQETGLWT
+457 YARMQKTGLWT

-490 TGNLRFWGLNPI
+490 TGNLRFWGLNPT
-502 VSTGAKSWVSLA
+502 VATGVKSRYSLA

>member
-1 MLRCIQVC
+1 
-9 TIFASRKVELCL
+9 
-21 PYEELPRLSNTYIYI
+21 
-36 KSPHFIEMKALRN
+36 MKALRN

-54 LAALMA
+54 LVALMA

-87 PKFTRLRGVE
+87 PKFTHLRGVE
-97 PKTLPAERYLGQCFN
+97 PKTLPAERYLGQCFD

-159 LNVLPEERSFKRT
+159 LSVQPEERPFKRT
-172 YQSSADKPFSD
+172 YQSSVDKPFSD

-395 RPSELG
+395 RPSKLR

-412 YELIPYQSTY
+412 YETIPYQSTC

-429 YESQQVFVYIGTG
+429 YESQQAYIYIGPDSYRTLDEPD
-442 AYQLFEEEGR
+442 Q
-452 SMTRW
+452 TPIRW
-457 YARMQETGLWT
+457 RATLQASGLWT

-481 FVLRTEQED
+481 FVLRTDKED
-490 TGNLRFWGLNPI
+490 TGNLRFWGLNPT
-502 VSTGAKSWVSLA
+502 VATGVKSRYSLA